1 MAATVTV
8 LPFTTVRPS
17 AQRFYRCYL
26 LADTG
31 HIQAVE
37 ILNCGSDDDAEALAE
52 LIFQRQPDCAAIEL
66 WDVGRVMLR
75 LHRDRADGNAQAA

>member
-1 MAATVTV
+1 MRATVTV
-8 LPFTTVRPS
+8 LPFTTVQPS

-26 LADTG
+26 LAETG

-37 ILNCGSDDDAEALAE
+37 ILSCGSDGDAETLAE
-52 LIFQRQPDCAAIEL
+52 LIFQRQPGCAAIEL

-75 LHRDRADGNAQAA
+75 LHRDNADRHAHAA